1 LRIIRTMQQPPF
13 NVYDAR
19 CPSRAAFEH
28 VTGRW
33 GALTLGALRCGPLR
47 FSALRRAV
55 DGVSDRML
63 SQTLGQLEGDGLVHR
78 EDHHTN
84 PPHVEYSLTP
94 AGHQVA
100 DQVIALARTLESVMP
115 TVMSARRE

>member
-1 LRIIRTMQQPPF
+1 MEHPPF
-13 NVYDAR
+13 NVFDAR
-19 CPSRAAFEH
+19 CPSREAFEH

-33 GALTLGALRCGPLR
+33 GALTLGSLRCGPLR
-47 FSALRRAV
+47 FGALRRAV

-63 SQTLGQLEGDGLVHR
+63 SQTLGQLERDGLVHR

-94 AGHQVA
+94 AGRRVA
-100 DQVIALARTLESVMP
+100 DQVVALARTLESVMP
-115 TVMSARRE
+115 EVMSARRA

>member
-1 LRIIRTMQQPPF
+1 MDKLPF
-13 NVYDAR
+13 DVFNAR
-19 CPSRAAFEH
+19 CPSREAFEH

-33 GALTLGALRCGPLR
+33 GALTLGALRCGPMR

-63 SQTLGQLEGDGLVHR
+63 SQTLGKLEGDGLVHR

-94 AGHQVA
+94 AGRQVA
-100 DQVIALARTLESVMP
+100 DQVIALVRTLESVMP
-115 TVMSARRE
+115 AVMRAQSATSAS